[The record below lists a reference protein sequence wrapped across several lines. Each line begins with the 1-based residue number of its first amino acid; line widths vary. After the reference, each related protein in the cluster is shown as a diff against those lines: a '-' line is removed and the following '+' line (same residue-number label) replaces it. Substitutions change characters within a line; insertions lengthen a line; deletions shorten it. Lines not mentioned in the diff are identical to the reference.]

1 MVRVDFIFS
10 YWIFVWY
17 LLYYFKF
24 IKYSP
29 KWALTFGI
37 IQNLL
42 LLYLLIFYN
51 SFINVIAFCVLN
63 TCIKIIPLWTLRNE
77 NYNISGIFY
86 FIVLYAIYLV
96 WLKINSAELKKLT
109 PDEIYKKIRE
119 WAAKDAIGP
128 GTDYV
133 KSITNIKF

>member
-1 MVRVDFIFS
+1 MGRVDFIFS
-10 YWIFVWY
+10 YWIFIWY

-51 SFINVIAFCVLN
+51 SWVNALAFCLLN
-63 TCIKIIPLWTLRNE
+63 TFIKIIPLWTLRNE

-86 FIVLYAIYLV
+86 FIILYAIYLV
-96 WLKINSAELKKLT
+96 WLKINRVELKHVS
-109 PDEIYKKIRE
+109 PDEIYLKMKK
-119 WAAKDAIGP
+119 WASKDGIGP
-128 GTDYV
+128 GTDYL
-133 KSITNIKF
+133 KSLTNIK